1 MCWVKCGLLFP
12 ALIGEGALLM
22 SSKSERSMRL
32 AMQMVT
38 ERQRGESNNPAI
50 GAASDMYMPPSYD
63 DVKSNGGSQQISGTP
78 GSKSQKA
85 LYFLAEVQFNHLL
98 LTELVCLLNERFRPS
113 RVSYH
118 GILSFFEELHQV
130 TF

>member
-1 MCWVKCGLLFP
+1 
-12 ALIGEGALLM
+12 
-22 SSKSERSMRL
+22 
-32 AMQMVT
+32 MQMVT

-85 LYFLAEVQFNHLL
+85 LYFLAEVQLNYLL
-98 LTELVCLLNERFRPS
+98 LTELICLLYEQFRPS
-113 RVSYH
+113 RVSYDGVLSVSLRNYIRLH
-118 GILSFFEELHQV
+118 FELKKHNILVKMHIFLYISMARYFCVQY
-130 TF
+130 